1 MLGVGERDC
10 VEFFGAVEHPILY
23 TTCSHH
29 HFHIPVYSRVVIRD
43 VDTLEPVPMG
53 TPGLVNLMTPM
64 VGSMP
69 LLSVITDDLG
79 VLHPGGDCPCGIPSP
94 YLEILGRVRVRDI
107 VTCAAGAA
115 EFLKGGTAL

>member
-1 MLGVGERDC
+1 M
-10 VEFFGAVEHPILY
+10 EFFGAVEHPILY

-79 VLHPGGDCPCGIPSP
+79 VLRPGEDCGCGINSP
-94 YLEILGRVRVRDI
+94 YLTILGRVGMPEI
-107 VTCAAGAA
+107 QTCAAGAA
-115 EFLKGGTAL
+115 ELLGRGEGFS